1 METYFYKSC
10 STINLDIFRHKK
22 SLLTTMSAVETMLL
36 LSMVIGRSTVESNED
51 AFSSE
56 APEDPCQLL
65 SENKM

>member
-1 METYFYKSC
+1 
-10 STINLDIFRHKK
+10 
-22 SLLTTMSAVETMLL
+22 MSAVETMLL